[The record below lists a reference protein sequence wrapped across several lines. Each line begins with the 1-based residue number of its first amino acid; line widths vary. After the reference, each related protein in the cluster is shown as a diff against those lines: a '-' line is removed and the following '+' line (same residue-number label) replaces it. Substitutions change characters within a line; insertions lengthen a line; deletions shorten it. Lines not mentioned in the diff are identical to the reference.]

1 MGRLIAAGNAAGQGL
16 ANLTEHNDALLYGAG
31 DAKIGSIIGKGAEAG
46 KLLKAKFFANLPALG
61 ALKEAVESAVS
72 KGFILGLDKRKLHV
86 RSAHS
91 ALNTLLQSAGALVMK
106 KALLILDERLQKG
119 GLTPGVHYEFVLNVH
134 DEYQIEVDDDKA
146 DLVAGLAVQ
155 SIVDAGKF
163 FAMRCPLDGEAAVGS
178 NWANTH

>member
-1 MGRLIAAGNAAGQGL
+1 
-16 ANLTEHNDALLYGAG
+16 LTEHNDALLYGAG

-46 KLLKAKFFANLPALG
+46 KLLKAKFFANIPALA
-61 ALKEAVESAVS
+61 ALKEAVESAVA

-119 GLTPGVHYEFVLNVH
+119 GMVPGVHYEFVLNVH
-134 DEYQIEVDDDKA
+134 DEWAIELDEDKGE
-146 DLVAGLAVQ
+146 LVANLAIQ

-163 FAMRCPLDGEAAVGS
+163 FNMRCPLDGDGRVGKT
-178 NWANTH
+178 WYDVH